1 MKRLIRK
8 SEWYDTIKFKGSTF
22 EIFKNPTSN
31 EIMEIKQ
38 LNSYNSIRGI
48 IINGTVYAWNGML
61 LHINMNNINIDI
73 NSGLH
78 FSCEDSNKRGSYG
91 GWTFDT
97 TNLNTSLDNI
107 YTMIQDSKSILSQM
121 GDLNRQIFIGK
132 TSDNFGYNYEDE
144 DEDED
149 LEQPGYFIFANWAEM
164 DEYAKN
170 KIIAIKNKIKLNKTA
185 SLYQTLDHFTLKS
198 GDSISFDARI
208 LANRPWFQIV
218 HDHRFSSSSYY
229 DGSDFERAL
238 EMYTELLLAFK
249 GAAMAEKVR
258 KSRGI
263 YEKKIQKLVQEKK
276 DFSNN
281 QMYDSL
287 KRKPLFLGNNNL

>member
-144 DEDED
+144 DED

-164 DEYAKN
+164 GEYAKN

-198 GDSISFDARI
+198 GDSISFDVRI

>member
-8 SEWYDTIKFKGSTF
+8 SEWYDTIKFKGGTF

-107 YTMIQDSKSILSQM
+107 CTMIQDSKSILSQM

-144 DEDED
+144 DED

-164 DEYAKN
+164 DEYVKN